1 MIRPKTFF
9 STTWFIIYAFIL
21 GVITSSSDI
30 PALLALAEGVSKIFV
45 NLLMLISFP
54 LIFLSIVS
62 TISGMESFEE
72 MKRLGKITIKYTL
85 STTIV
90 AATVAFFLFKLINP
104 TQGVVVAASKSIK
117 SGSGFSFYFSF
128 LEKIIPSNIIDPFSS
143 NGNVAS
149 IVFLAIILSLAILS
163 LPKENKKGL
172 HSFFNNLFAAILK
185 ITHFIIFIIPFGVWA
200 FVTLVIRDM
209 KQNVSNIS
217 IKGLFLYVLCIVAA
231 YIVQSIIV
239 LPIFLKLKKLSPLKI
254 FKAMASAV
262 MVAFF
267 SRSSTTALPVSLKNA
282 TSLGISKH
290 VSHFVLPLCTT
301 INMNGAAIYIF
312 ITVLYVSISHGITF
326 SLLDMIL
333 WIFIATFAAVGN
345 AGLPMGAYFLASSFL
360 ATLDIPLQVMGVM
373 LALNTF
379 LDMGE
384 TALNV
389 WSDVCITAVVNK
401 ELKQGS

>member
-1 MIRPKTFF
+1 MISHKNFF
-9 STTWFIIYAFIL
+9 STAWFIIYAFIL
-21 GVITSSSDI
+21 GVVTSFSGLTVFF
-30 PALLALAEGVSKIFV
+30 LLATEVSKIFV
-45 NLLMLISFP
+45 NLFMLISFP

-72 MKRLGKITIKYTL
+72 MRRLGKITIKYTL

-104 TQGVVVAASKSIK
+104 TQGSIIASQPIK

-172 HSFFNNLFAAILK
+172 HSFFYNLFAAILK
-185 ITHFIIFIIPFGVWA
+185 ITHFIIFIIPIGVWA
-200 FVTLVIRDM
+200 FVTLVIRAM

-217 IKGLFLYVLCIVAA
+217 IKGLFLYVLCIVLA
-231 YIVQSIIV
+231 YTIQSVIV
-239 LPIFLKLKKLSPLKI
+239 LPLFLKFKKISPLKI
-254 FKAMASAV
+254 FKGMASAV
-262 MVAFF
+262 MIAFF
-267 SRSSTTALPVSLKNA
+267 SRSSTTALPISLKNA
-282 TSLGISKH
+282 ANLGISKR

-312 ITVLYVSISHGITF
+312 ITVLYVSISHGISF

-360 ATLDIPLQVMGVM
+360 ATLDIPLQIMGIM

-379 LDMGE
+379 LEMGE

-389 WSDVCITAVVNK
+389 WSDACITAVVDK
-401 ELKQGS
+401 ELK